1 MTSSSIHLQISLCA
15 DGVKQSRWSSLRE
28 VWYCTGTRWV
38 RWHTNTCG
46 HSGQDDHIRDLSGG
60 YRNICSGSHLFAS
73 MEMLVGDIKYKED
86 TYSPCICI
94 MLEGIDN
101 AILIGI
107 EMWSVALSWE
117 IECIPLVGTLTFW
130 YATEE
135 LIIKLVSYL
144 NKKECLLQHPI
155 VQAY

>member
-1 MTSSSIHLQISLCA
+1 
-15 DGVKQSRWSSLRE
+15 
-28 VWYCTGTRWV
+28 
-38 RWHTNTCG
+38 
-46 HSGQDDHIRDLSGG
+46 
-60 YRNICSGSHLFAS
+60 